1 MITGACGYVG
11 RLVVAELAR
20 TRRDGEVL
28 IAADVVTPSALTAE
42 VEHLVVD
49 VRDPGLPSLM
59 VARGHGGDPPRG
71 HRGAGEGAEG
81 AALAYAVDVEGT
93 RNVLAGCVA
102 CGARKIV
109 ISSSGAA
116 YGYHADNDALLTE
129 DSPLR
134 GNDAFPYSRHKRLV
148 EELLA
153 AHRVEHPALGQLV
166 FRLCSVL
173 GAGVHTPI
181 TALFERPVILGLSDA
196 ATPFC
201 FVWDEDVVACLVAG
215 ARDDHTGIYN
225 LAGDGVMTLREI
237 AHALGKRYVA
247 VPARALEAG
256 LGVLRRLG
264 LTAYGPEQ
272 VRFLRY
278 RPVLGS
284 ARARVAFPGR
294 RLRTSREVFEL
305 YRRSHG

>member
-1 MITGACGYVG
+1 M
-11 RLVVAELAR
+11 
-20 TRRDGEVL
+20 
-28 IAADVVTPSALTAE
+28 
-42 VEHLVVD
+42 
-49 VRDPGLPSLM
+49 
-59 VARGHGGDPPRG
+59 
-71 HRGAGEGAEG
+71 
-81 AALAYAVDVEGT
+81 EGT